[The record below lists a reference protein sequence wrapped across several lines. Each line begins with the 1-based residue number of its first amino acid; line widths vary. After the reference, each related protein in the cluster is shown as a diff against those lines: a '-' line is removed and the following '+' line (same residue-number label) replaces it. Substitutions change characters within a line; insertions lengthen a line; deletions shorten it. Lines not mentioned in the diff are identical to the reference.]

1 MSKTPHAQKE
11 KSPAHSHIPFKVLLP
26 PSIIRSGPTTLRAS
40 PKTNHR
46 QRWRINVNIEFPSID
61 ELHHRKKSRCTPT
74 SALAVNLSPGLRLH
88 PDTRQNNKSRKD
100 GSPVS
105 KLSPLRFFFSPG
117 RIFVV
122 VAHPLSAASMHT
134 DHIQKVRHPPSTP
147 EFWLQYF
154 VALAA
159 IILQALPCGISIVF
173 SSVFARPVLT
183 LR

>member
-105 KLSPLRFFFSPG
+105 KLSPLRFFFPPG
-117 RIFVV
+117 RILLSSRARYPPPRCTRTTSKKFAIRLV
-122 VAHPLSAASMHT
+122 PLSFGCNTLLHWL
-134 DHIQKVRHPPSTP
+134 PSSCRRYLVVYQL
-147 EFWLQYF
+147 FL
-154 VALAA
+154 AL
-159 IILQALPCGISIVF
+159 F
-173 SSVFARPVLT
+173 SRVLF
-183 LR
+183 